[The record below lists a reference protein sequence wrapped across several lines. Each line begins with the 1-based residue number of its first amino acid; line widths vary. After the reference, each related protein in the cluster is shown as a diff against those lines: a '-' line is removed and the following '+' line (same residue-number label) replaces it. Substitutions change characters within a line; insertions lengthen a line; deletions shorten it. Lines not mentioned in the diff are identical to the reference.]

1 MGALQLLSLWLQQ
14 LTDLRR
20 SSCPRALSRQSWW
33 RDGCSRWQRGRGRR
47 GRLQWEGQQGW
58 WTSSSGRR
66 VVWALDK
73 CTVAQMHKCT
83 VAQLHKCTLEKSPM
97 QSTTLRLLA
106 LQTPLVLARSQDLT
120 ALEKMVKLA
129 NWHPGVKLTWLESTM
144 CDVEIWFAVSLT
156 ANAQCTLEKCTN
168 AQMQNCTLQ
177 KSRIA
182 QRTMHTG
189 EKHNCSKNVWAV
201 LQFSSPPWLAG
212 GADGTEHFKV
222 GQYPNLQIIP
232 DI

>member
-66 VVWALDK
+66 VVWALHK

-83 VAQLHKCTLEKSPM
+83 LGKSPM

-144 CDVEIWFAVSLT
+144 CDLEIWFAVSLT
-156 ANAQCTLEKCTN
+156 TNAQCTLEKCTN
-168 AQMQNCTLQ
+168 AELHTAEKQNCTTHNAHWR
-177 KSRIA
+177 KA
-182 QRTMHTG
+182 Q
-189 EKHNCSKNVWAV
+189 
-201 LQFSSPPWLAG
+201 LL
-212 GADGTEHFKV
+212 
-222 GQYPNLQIIP
+222 
-232 DI
+232 